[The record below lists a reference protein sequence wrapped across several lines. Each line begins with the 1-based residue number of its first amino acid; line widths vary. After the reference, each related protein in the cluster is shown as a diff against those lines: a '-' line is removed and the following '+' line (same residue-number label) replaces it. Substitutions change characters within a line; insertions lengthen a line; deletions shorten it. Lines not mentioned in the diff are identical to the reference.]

1 MGLTKIEKAKRV
13 RRRIRKKISGTA
25 ERPRMVVFRSNKDI
39 YVQIVNDDEGH
50 TLAAASSRD
59 KDIAAQSGTKSEKA
73 AMVGEKVAKIALEK
87 GIDKVVF
94 DRGTHIY
101 HGRIKALAEGAR
113 KGGLK
118 F

>member
-1 MGLTKIEKAKRV
+1 MGLTKEAKALRV
-13 RRRIRKKISGTA
+13 RRRIRKKIKGTA
-25 ERPRMVVFRSNKDI
+25 ERPRMSVFRSNKDI
-39 YVQIVNDDEGH
+39 YVQIIDDTAGI
-50 TLAAASSRD
+50 TLASASSRD
-59 KDIAAQSGTKSEKA
+59 KDIMTKEGTKTDKA
-73 AMVGEKVAKIALEK
+73 RMVGEKIARIALEK
-87 GIDKVVF
+87 GIEKIVF